1 MSGTQGGTPSRS
13 RRLWRVPLERYLR
26 DARPLPP
33 SRDLESVCE
42 DEMAAAQAREVF
54 DLIMRVTVVAV
65 SVGASS
71 AEAIAMGLRI
81 ADAYGINVH
90 IDITNSS
97 VIVTQHRSLDDDP
110 ITALRVVRTRTAD
123 YQRLGRLEQLVADV
137 SARRIEPAPA
147 RERLN
152 DLMTAP
158 RLYKKWFVTVNMG
171 VMGAAM
177 AALYGASV
185 LDVVI
190 AFAAI
195 CLVDIAVQG
204 LARRRVAS
212 FFVQAVG
219 GAIPTAVALVLMLL
233 RTATGMRLDLSP
245 SLVVAAGMISLLA
258 GTGAVAAAQDALD
271 GYYVT
276 SAGRFL
282 EVLLQTGGII
292 FGVMTTLWIGLK
304 LGVPGYISPQL
315 VWTSAPWVQIVASV
329 IASIAF
335 GATAHSGPRTL
346 GVCGILGGLGW
357 SGYLVGMWLTDSMV
371 IASGIGAVAIGL
383 VSAAAAKR
391 WRVPQVA
398 LVTISV
404 VPLMPGMML
413 YRGLYMT
420 MAGQLGIPAPG
431 TGVTVLAQSLLIG
444 VALAAGSSL
453 GALAARPFAIP
464 SDHRT
469 RRAVMA
475 SWFRGSAVP
484 RDWVPRRHRRRT
496 PRPVPTA
503 EPDGPEA
510 TASVPAPQH
519 RTGGGDERPHG
530 EAREGRD
537 AQCQS
542 DQVSPGDREGH

>member
-1 MSGTQGGTPSRS
+1 MAGVSGTQGGTPSRS
-13 RRLWRVPLERYLR
+13 RRLWRVPLEKYLR
-26 DARPLPP
+26 DAHPLPP
-33 SRDLESVCE
+33 SRDLASVRE

-81 ADAYGINVH
+81 ADGYGINVH
-90 IDITNSS
+90 IDITNTS

-123 YQRLGRLEQLVADV
+123 YQRLGRLEGLVADV
-137 SARRIEPAPA
+137 SRRRIELAAA

-152 DLMTAP
+152 NLVTAP

-171 VMGAAM
+171 MMGAAM

-185 LDVVI
+185 WDVVI
-190 AFAAI
+190 AFLAT
-195 CLVDIAVQG
+195 CLVDVAVQE
-204 LARRRVAS
+204 LARRRVAN

-219 GAIPTAVALVLMLL
+219 GAIPTAVALIMMLV

-276 SAGRFL
+276 STGRFL
-282 EVLLQTGGII
+282 EVLMQTGGII
-292 FGVMTTLWIGLK
+292 FGVMTTLWLGLK
-304 LGVPGYISPQL
+304 FGVPGYISPDL

-357 SGYLVGMWLTDSMV
+357 AGYLVGMRLTDSMV
-371 IASGIGAVAIGL
+371 IASGIGAALIGL

-413 YRGLYMT
+413 YRGLYMV
-420 MAGQLGIPAPG
+420 MARQLGIPAPG
-431 TGVTVLAQSLLIG
+431 SGLTVLAQSLLIG

-453 GALAARPFAIP
+453 GALAARPIAIP
-464 SDHRT
+464 ADHRT

-484 RDWVPRRHRRRT
+484 RDWVPRRHRHRT
-496 PRPVPTA
+496 PRPVPLEGTTPPDPA
-503 EPDGPEA
+503 TSDVRPGSEP
-510 TASVPAPQH
+510 Q
-519 RTGGGDERPHG
+519 
-530 EAREGRD
+530 
-537 AQCQS
+537 
-542 DQVSPGDREGH
+542 

>member
-1 MSGTQGGTPSRS
+1 M
-13 RRLWRVPLERYLR
+13 PLEKYLR

-33 SRDLESVCE
+33 SQDLAAAHDA
-42 DEMAAAQAREVF
+42 DEMATRQAREVF

-81 ADAYGINVH
+81 ADAYHINVH
-90 IDITNSS
+90 VDITNTS

-110 ITALRVVRTRTAD
+110 ITALRVVRSRTAD
-123 YQRLGRLEQLVADV
+123 YRRLGRLEQLVDDI
-137 SARRIEPAPA
+137 SRRSTELAPA

-152 DLMTAP
+152 DLVTAP

-185 LDVVI
+185 LDALI
-190 AFAAI
+190 AFLAT
-195 CLVDIAVQG
+195 CLVDVAVQT
-204 LARRRVAS
+204 LARRRVAN

-219 GAIPTAVALVLMLL
+219 GAIPTAVALGMMLL
-233 RTATGMRLDLSP
+233 RAATGMRLDVSP

-276 SAGRFL
+276 STGRFL
-282 EVLLQTGGII
+282 EVLMQTGGII
-292 FGVMTTLWIGLK
+292 FGVMATLWLGLR
-304 LGVPGYISPQL
+304 LGVPSYISPAL
-315 VWTSAPWVQIVASV
+315 VWTSAPWVQIVASTV
-329 IASIAF
+329 ASVAF

-346 GVCGILGGLGW
+346 VICGFLGALGW
-357 SGYLVGMWLTDSMV
+357 AGYLLGMWLTDSMV
-371 IASGIGAVAIGL
+371 IASGLGAVFIGV
-383 VSAAAAKR
+383 VSATAAKR

-398 LVTISV
+398 LVTIAV

-413 YRGLYMT
+413 YRGLYMA
-420 MAGQLGIPAPG
+420 MADQLGIPSPG
-431 TGVTVLAQSLLIG
+431 NGVSILVQSLLVG

-453 GALAARPFAIP
+453 GALAMRPFSIP
-464 SDHRT
+464 ADHRA
-469 RRAVMA
+469 RRAVLA

-484 RDWVPRRHRRRT
+484 RDWVPRRHHGHNHQTPSAPSKAAQPAGART
-496 PRPVPTA
+496 TSVASAQHGPGGGHE
-503 EPDGPEA
+503 EPDRDA
-510 TASVPAPQH
+510 HQ
-519 RTGGGDERPHG
+519 GGDAQGQG
-530 EAREGRD
+530 E
-537 AQCQS
+537 
-542 DQVSPGDREGH
+542 QVPPGDGQDH